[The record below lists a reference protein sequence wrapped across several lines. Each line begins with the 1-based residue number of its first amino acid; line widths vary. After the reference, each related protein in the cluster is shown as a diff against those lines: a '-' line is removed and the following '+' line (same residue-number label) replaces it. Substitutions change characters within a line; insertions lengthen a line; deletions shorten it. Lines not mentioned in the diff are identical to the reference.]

1 MTYWRSGR
9 TTYRGFRGGEGG
21 FSLIELMTTI
31 LIASL
36 LMGLGAWSFRG
47 YWHRRSLDSSA
58 KGVTGQLRQ
67 LHQRAVA
74 ESHPLI
80 YGARFTE
87 GRDEYTLFKYN
98 PTDSVSPCTQLNTVD
113 LVGGVETASGTSFTT
128 SPYIDLS
135 DCSVTGGTDHFVFF
149 FARGTATDGTLV
161 LTHEQLPDASD
172 TATIR
177 VTQLTGR
184 VESGY

>member
-9 TTYRGFRGGEGG
+9 TTFRRFRGGEGG
-21 FSLIELMTTI
+21 FSLIELMVVV

-36 LMGLGAWSFRG
+36 LAGLGAWAFRG
-47 YWHRRSLDSSA
+47 YWYRRSLDNSA
-58 KGVTGQLRQ
+58 KGVTAQLRQ

-87 GRDEYTLFKYN
+87 GRDEYTLFRYN
-98 PTDSVSPCTQLNTVD
+98 PSNSVSPCSQLNTVD

-135 DCSVTGGTDHFVFF
+135 DCPMTGGADHFVFF

-161 LTHEQLPDASD
+161 LTNERLPDASD